1 MSRLRVAPIVEGHG
15 EVIAVRTL
23 LDRIWREI
31 IGGEYTDVLQP
42 IRRPRTKLVAIDPEC
57 SNTVRRRP
65 NTDELGRAVGL
76 AAAKLGAAREA
87 DDDTHELILLLLDA
101 NSDCPKELAPL
112 LAEVVANASRTQAST
127 VVLANVEY
135 ETWFVAAAASLDE
148 YLRLND
154 AERAIDDADAGR
166 HGKGWIEK
174 RFRGDKYSETVDQV
188 RLTAKMDLNRCRK
201 ASPSFDKLCREL
213 EAIRP

>member
-31 IGGEYTDVLQP
+31 AGGDFIEVLQP
-42 IRRPRTKLVAIDPEC
+42 IRQPRTKLVVLDPEHQ
-57 SNTVRRRP
+57 SGTRRIP
-65 NTDELGRAVGL
+65 NTAELERAVGF
-76 AAAKLGAAREA
+76 AAGKLQAAREA
-87 DDDTHELILLLLDA
+87 DDNTPELILLLLDA
-101 NSDCPKELAPL
+101 NSDCPRELAPL
-112 LAEVVANASRTQAST
+112 LAEEVVNLSRTRPSA

-148 YLRLND
+148 YLELED
-154 AERAIDDADAGR
+154 ADRTIDDAEAGR

-174 RFRGDKYSETVDQV
+174 RFRGNKYSETVDQV
-188 RLTAKMDLNRCRK
+188 RLTARMDLGQCRN
-201 ASPSFDKLCREL
+201 ASSSFDKLCRVL
-213 EAIRP
+213 EAKYM